1 MSLKHVVLVQ
11 VRGEV
16 SDKNELQNGGGEETN
31 LQAGNNEEF
40 KVREQK
46 GYEMQTRN
54 EENEKKV
61 SQVGVQEGGGR
72 ARGGMC

>member
-1 MSLKHVVLVQ
+1 MDQ

-31 LQAGNNEEF
+31 LQAGNNEEC

-46 GYEMQTRN
+46 GYEMQTRD
-54 EENEKKV
+54 EENEKK
-61 SQVGVQEGGGR
+61 SFPSWSAGR
-72 ARGGMC
+72 WQQGKRRNVLKW